1 MSEISAAMDRFA
13 DFYDDDYREYE
24 DDLGLI
30 LELAEE
36 ARGPVVELGCGT
48 GRVLLPLAQTGAQ
61 VTGFDASP
69 ALLDVARRK
78 IALADVEA
86 NVALREADLRATGLP
101 GSHFSLAIC
110 TSNTLMHLTRAE
122 DQLAALTEAARILRR
137 GGVLMLDLFNPDLQ
151 RLYEVAGLQEL
162 ADRWA
167 TPDGGEVIK
176 WSVRRVDPA
185 EQIQE
190 TLFIYEEVAPNG
202 AVRRTLCPFTLRYI
216 WRNEGEL
223 MLRAAG
229 FAVEEVW
236 GDFDGTEYADGV
248 DHLIFLAR
256 KA

>member
-36 ARGPVVELGCGT
+36 AHGPVVELGCGT
-48 GRVLLPLAQTGAQ
+48 GRVLLPLAQMGAL
-61 VTGFDASP
+61 VTGVDASP
-69 ALLDVARRK
+69 ALLEVARRK
-78 IALADVEA
+78 IALADVAA
-86 NVALREADLRATGLP
+86 NIALRETDLRATGLP
-101 GSHFSLAIC
+101 DNHFALAVC
-110 TSNTLMHLTRAE
+110 TSNTLMHLTSAE
-122 DQLAALTEAARILRR
+122 DQLEALTETARILKR

-151 RLYEVAGLQEL
+151 RLFEVAGVQEL
-162 ADRWA
+162 ADRWS

-185 EQIQE
+185 EQLQE
-190 TLFIYEEVAPNG
+190 TLFLYEEVAPNG
-202 AVRRTLCPFTLRYI
+202 TVRKTLCPFTLRYI

-229 FAVEEVW
+229 FVVEEVW
-236 GDFDGTEYADGV
+236 GDFDGAEYADGV

-256 KA
+256 KS